1 MAAAAAA
8 PAAAAA
14 AAAAAQSESAKEA
27 TRRKRKEQRAR
38 AQATQGD
45 PAIVNPAGSAAP
57 VGMAAAAADA
67 AAATAKESA
76 TPGLEGTASS
86 ACQREARLGYW
97 GKQKLDRLQSACRE
111 RNLWPGGGKIQ
122 LRDRLVMHE
131 LEPGALTEQDLRA
144 DDCDEI
150 STAHNPAVAAE
161 ASGQTEYE
169 IEVVVDMKRA
179 KDAAAATK
187 HGEGKGF
194 LFRVKWVGYPTSDN
208 SWEPASCF
216 NDKTVWLPFV
226 NKLAAVM
233 ARLQHEGKREASPNL
248 EMIALAALRKTKWSI
263 EEATAQAEETLREL
277 GGEADA
283 RLAAQL
289 QRQESGL
296 RRKRVQAESTDGD
309 GAEPKAAALQGY
321 DQWLNQLAGSSSVPP
336 SERTPAPVAAA
347 SEDADATQGETAASP
362 RPRKKTTK
370 RKSLPSESQ
379 DTTVPVLQQVKQV
392 LQQEQMT
399 QVQLCQQAQQCSEY
413 LGSLAA
419 ATVRSHVSN
428 WLNSNCNTVVLGKKL
443 DEAMRS
449 WLQARRDGALP
460 ATKQVAKSS
469 APSVSLKRK
478 HVSRSNGGA
487 KKIQNI
493 SDSKQNDAKIATVD
507 TNDDATN
514 DAHAGSKSPSPTAQ
528 NSPETASDASMDRDS
543 SSTDGAGDTQ
553 PLVIQSGG
561 SSSSASIVAPAQ
573 VPPVPDA
580 EDTLRFQGKLISC
593 DGCATI
599 SLDLLRYGACAD
611 GRIFCEM
618 CTPDTACR
626 GAKRPGGAVRRRTA
640 QQPRIAGSRHDN
652 SEPGRDRD
660 RNRDRDRDRDRER
673 DRERTRERGRED
685 NSRSRSE
692 HAPPAPPPPLPPSS
706 SSSSSHRMA
715 PESSGG
721 AQQQQQPP
729 RVDDPMSLRGTCV
742 AYNLEKGYGFLR
754 LDDSGGGDDLFFHKS
769 HVLGTLIAQGD
780 RVTFQRKHGSDKH
793 GRPMAVRVRRAQRT
807 PPPAAAAAAAAE
819 HTAGAERRGA
829 ALHGRSPPVDAGA
842 VAPQGPPAEPR
853 AIQGWG
859 RQQRPEAGGAPS
871 AGAAA
876 PAGFR
881 GWPPPASAARSAAR
895 PAPQVRRP
903 LRPLWRPL

>member
-706 SSSSSHRMA
+706 SSSSHRMA

-807 PPPAAAAAAAAE
+807 PPPLPPPPPPRSTRPALRGGGRPC
-819 HTAGAERRGA
+819 TDGRRLWTPA
-829 ALHGRSPPVDAGA
+829 PSPRKAPLRNLVRS
-842 VAPQGPPAEPR
+842 R
-853 AIQGWG
+853 
-859 RQQRPEAGGAPS
+859 GGAGS
-871 AGAAA
+871 SGRKL
-876 PAGFR
+876 G
-881 GWPPPASAARSAAR
+881 AR
-895 PAPQVRRP
+895 PARARPRRRASGAGHRR
-903 LRPLWRPL
+903 LRQRGRWRGRRHRCGGRCVLFGGRFD